1 MSVNVRAVF
10 LFLQIVAGVILAS
23 NWGTVYAETPC
34 ASVHFVAANVSF
46 CLEVADTYASR
57 ETGLQ
62 SRNSLSSRGGMI
74 FIFPE
79 NEPRVFWMKET
90 LIELDILFLDDAGE
104 VQSLVTRVQPGPV
117 KLYASAKYVIE
128 LPGGEGEAMGLWPGD
143 KVQFP
148 ESVTRP
154 VFK

>member
-1 MSVNVRAVF
+1 
-10 LFLQIVAGVILAS
+10 
-23 NWGTVYAETPC
+23 
-34 ASVHFVAANVSF
+34 
-46 CLEVADTYASR
+46 
-57 ETGLQ
+57 
-62 SRNSLSSRGGMI
+62 MI

>member
-1 MSVNVRAVF
+1 MRGRAVF
-10 LFLQIVAGVILAS
+10 LKIVAGIILAS
-23 NWGTVYAETPC
+23 NWGILTAHAETPC
-34 ASVHFVAANVSF
+34 ASVHFVAAKESF

-57 ETGLQ
+57 ESGLQ
-62 SRNSLSSRGGMI
+62 NRDSLAKRGGMI
-74 FIFPE
+74 FIFPG

-90 LIELDILFLDDAGE
+90 LIELDILFLDDVGV

-128 LPGGEGEAMGLWPGD
+128 LPGGEGEVMGLWPGD
-143 KVQFP
+143 KVQLP
-148 ESVTRP
+148 ERVTRP